1 LPASIRGPGDAGAFV
16 VPYGLDDAAMRAP
29 VDAAP
34 AAREAPLPG
43 GRRGDA
49 AAEPVCL
56 ALALAILVLAC
67 RIAATW

>member
-1 LPASIRGPGDAGAFV
+1 
-16 VPYGLDDAAMRAP
+16 MRAP

-49 AAEPVCL
+49 AVEPVCL
-56 ALALAILVLAC
+56 ALALAILVLAG